1 LWNTCNIK
9 IIVGTLQPILT
20 KKHII
25 MKRTLILAIV
35 SMAGFAT
42 TFAQTADTTVK
53 FTETTHDFGE
63 LLQSNGPQTY
73 AFEFTN
79 TGSEPV
85 LIQNVQPSC
94 GCTTPGWTKE
104 PVEPGQTGVVQATY
118 NAAAVGPFNKS
129 LTVTTNSTPS
139 TIILYI
145 KGKVIAGESASVE

>member
-1 LWNTCNIK
+1 MKKMLLLT
-9 IIVGTLQPILT
+9 IVC
-20 KKHII
+20 
-25 MKRTLILAIV
+25 
-35 SMAGFAT
+35 MAGFAT
-42 TFAQTADTTVK
+42 TFAQTADSTIK

-129 LTVTTNSTPS
+129 LTVTTNGTPN
-139 TIILYI
+139 TITLYI
-145 KGKVIAGESASVE
+145 KGKVVTGEPEPIE

>member
-1 LWNTCNIK
+1 MK
-9 IIVGTLQPILT
+9 KTLL
-20 KKHII
+20 
-25 MKRTLILAIV
+25 LAIV
-35 SMAGFAT
+35 CMAGFTT
-42 TFAQTADTTVK
+42 TFAQAADTTVK
-53 FTETTHDFGE
+53 FTKTTHDFGE

-79 TGSEPV
+79 AGSEPV

-118 NAAAVGPFNKS
+118 NAASVGPFNKS
-129 LTVTTNSTPS
+129 LTVTTNGTPG

-145 KGKVIAGESASVE
+145 KGKVITGETEPAVAE